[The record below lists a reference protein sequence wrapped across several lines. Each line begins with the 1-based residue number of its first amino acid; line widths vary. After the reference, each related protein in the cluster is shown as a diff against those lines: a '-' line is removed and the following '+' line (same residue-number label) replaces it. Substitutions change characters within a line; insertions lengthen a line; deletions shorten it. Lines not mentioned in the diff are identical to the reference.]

1 MQPEQSS
8 ADALPPLEL
17 CRRLCDSMNMLA
29 TAGWREEAPKHDV
42 HASLQGVLRWLDSA
56 AGESRVRQ
64 VLIQLLRSDLPARL
78 IDWLS
83 ELEFEA
89 KKDVTR
95 LFGAILKLGSSS
107 DSERQIFEYIRNH
120 NRILEEL
127 LDGCGDPEVF
137 LYFAQMLR
145 SCTVYPKLVKLLLD
159 KGATSTL
166 IDLARHD
173 NFDVSSEAFA
183 SLRELLLT
191 HKVVSS
197 AYIEDHF
204 KAFFE
209 TYNVLLQDEDY
220 VTQRKTLRLLA
231 EMLLDPSFMR
241 VMNAYIAKVQ
251 YLQIHMNLLTDKS
264 RCIRLEA
271 FQLVK
276 VFAANPYKT
285 RPVHHILYK
294 NKDRLQRVLMVLTDE
309 DRMPESAASD
319 INAVIGLLQVLDPPP
334 PERTLRTSSS
344 AMQVHALAVSPPV
357 R

>member
-1 MQPEQSS
+1 MSV
-8 ADALPPLEL
+8 
-17 CRRLCDSMNMLA
+17 LA
-29 TAGWREEAPKHDV
+29 TAGWGEETPRHDV
-42 HASLQGVLRWLDSA
+42 HTSLQGVLRWLDSA
-56 AGESRVRQ
+56 ADESRVRQ
-64 VLIQLLRSDLPARL
+64 VLIQLLRDDLPARL

-137 LYFAQMLR
+137 LYCAQMLR
-145 SCTVYPKLVKLLLD
+145 SCALYPNLVKLLLD
-159 KGATSTL
+159 KGATSIL
-166 IDLARHD
+166 MDLVRHE
-173 NFDVSSEAFA
+173 NFDISSQAFA

-191 HKVVSS
+191 HKAVSS
-197 AYIEDHF
+197 SYIEHHF

-209 TYNVLLQDEDY
+209 RYNVLLQVEDY
-220 VTQRKTLRLLA
+220 VTQRQALPLLA
-231 EMLLDPSFMR
+231 EMLLDRSFMR
-241 VMNAYIAKVQ
+241 VMSSYIARAQ

-264 RCIRLEA
+264 RCIRLAA

-294 NKDRLQRVLMVLTDE
+294 NKDRLQRVLMVLNDGG
-309 DRMPESAASD
+309 RMPESAASD
-319 INAVIGLLQVLDPPP
+319 IETVISLLQVLGSPPR
-334 PERTLRTSSS
+334 ERTLRTSSS
-344 AMQVHALAVSPPV
+344 AMKVRAYAVSPPM